1 VTRAATDQTL
11 LSTVATHFYASQAIP
26 LAGLPTPK
34 IFITAESVKQGK
46 PKPDP
51 YRAWPSVALPCLF
64 TPSRLTALPSGC

>member
-1 VTRAATDQTL
+1 MTSSL
-11 LSTVATHFYASQAIP
+11 LTKLPLSPATHFYASQAIP

-51 YRAWPSVALPCLF
+51 YRAFP
-64 TPSRLTALPSGC
+64 PSRACSPHLPLS